1 MAQAIHRAHRL
12 RVPCVVFSKGDFFQG
27 PALLDTLQ
35 QRETDFIVLAG
46 FLWLIPEHIIQAYPN
61 RIINIHPALLPEF
74 GGKGMYGNRVHRAV
88 IDAGKKES
96 GISIHLV
103 NEHYDEGKI
112 LYQAKCPVLPTDSV
126 ESLAQ
131 RIHELEYEHYPRIL
145 SEYFEQLSD

>member
-35 QRETDFIVLAG
+35 QRKTDFIVLAG

-74 GGKGMYGNRVHRAV
+74 GGKGMYGNRVHQAV
-88 IDAGKKES
+88 LEACKKES